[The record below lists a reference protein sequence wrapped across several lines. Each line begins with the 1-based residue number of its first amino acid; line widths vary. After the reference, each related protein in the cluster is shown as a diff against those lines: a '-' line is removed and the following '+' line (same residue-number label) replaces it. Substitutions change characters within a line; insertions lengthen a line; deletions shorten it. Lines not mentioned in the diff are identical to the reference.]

1 MPVSVSVPVPVL
13 TSEPPVPPPAPPSAI
28 TPLTVVDVLS
38 LPTVK
43 VLAPR
48 EKVPA
53 PAIEPAESWL
63 LAFGPVLCEKSIVLP
78 ALFMNAALPPVLF
91 AKNVMVPVFAADPL
105 VIVADPP
112 VLLFWNVIV
121 FSLVIITLLLPAEA
135 EAEF

>member
-1 MPVSVSVPVPVL
+1 
-13 TSEPPVPPPAPPSAI
+13 
-28 TPLTVVDVLS
+28 VVDVLS

-53 PAIEPAESWL
+53 PAIEPTESCL

-78 ALFMNAALPPVLF
+78 ALLFMNAALPPVLF